1 MQRAA
6 KIAAVGGAACGT
18 ALIAS
23 RVWYGEWTWPMQKY
37 AVRLRLRRQ
46 PPLHE
51 LTPCCNKHGT
61 SIRKIIRDA
70 DVCANALRSH
80 ELNFMTTD
88 HPECVRNQLSL
99 ALIANG
105 TQNGIHLTYP
115 AHDQRD
121 RRQGAL
127 HEWILRKLGAVP
139 PPRNVGMLRWL
150 MHECFL
156 GYPPDAAGML
166 ENYLP
171 ENSCIIITNNG
182 TYISQY
188 YVDVKELQDM
198 CKRKNITIVIIQ
210 RER

>member
-1 MQRAA
+1 
-6 KIAAVGGAACGT
+6 
-18 ALIAS
+18 
-23 RVWYGEWTWPMQKY
+23 
-37 AVRLRLRRQ
+37 
-46 PPLHE
+46 
-51 LTPCCNKHGT
+51 
-61 SIRKIIRDA
+61 
-70 DVCANALRSH
+70 
-80 ELNFMTTD
+80 
-88 HPECVRNQLSL
+88 VRNQLSL
-99 ALIANG
+99 ALVANG
-105 TQNGIHLTYP
+105 TWNGIHLTYP

-121 RRQGAL
+121 GQGAL

-210 RER
+210 RKR